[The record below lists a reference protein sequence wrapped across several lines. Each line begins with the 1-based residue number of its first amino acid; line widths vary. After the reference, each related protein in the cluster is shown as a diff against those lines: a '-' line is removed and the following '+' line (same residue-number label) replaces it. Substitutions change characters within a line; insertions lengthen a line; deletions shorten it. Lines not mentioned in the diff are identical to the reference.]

1 MSAKYIYDWL
11 RLLFGSTVAGDMF
24 QEKLDGVLKS
34 VPSTTS
40 TAHEVLCHG
49 NAEIRHN
56 AENVVF
62 ILSKGIRDR
71 SQNVQAITEMKA
83 PQNFKIFK
91 AMLVWR
97 TITIISAQSWQTA
110 PLRALCRK
118 GVVLHGRA
126 HIKKHLKLLRKKS
139 HMHQCWEIWTGQ
151 RQSLSSQMHPR
162 KD

>member
-34 VPSTTS
+34 VPSTT
-40 TAHEVLCHG
+40 HEVLCHG

-91 AMLVWR
+91 AMLVW
-97 TITIISAQSWQTA
+97 
-110 PLRALCRK
+110 
-118 GVVLHGRA
+118 
-126 HIKKHLKLLRKKS
+126 
-139 HMHQCWEIWTGQ
+139 
-151 RQSLSSQMHPR
+151 
-162 KD
+162 